1 MEIKRPGRRKL
12 MGEINVVPF
21 IDIMLVLLVVFM
33 VTTPLITQGVKIDLP
48 KVDSETVQEEE
59 NKMTL
64 VVSIDGEGQYFISLG
79 EVPEEDPPAVPLEQ
93 IQDQVSKIMNQNP
106 SVPVYLEADGANDY
120 QVVMELFAT
129 LQAAGVPNVLLVTQP
144 PGAEAN

>member
-48 KVDSETVQEEE
+48 EVDSQTVQEDE
-59 NKMTL
+59 NKQTL

-79 EVPEEDPPAVPLEQ
+79 ETPEENPPPVPLEQ
-93 IQDQVSKIMNQNP
+93 IGEQVGKIMNQNP
-106 SVPVYLEADGANDY
+106 SVPVYLEADGANNY
-120 QVVMELFAT
+120 SVVMELMGT

-144 PGAEAN
+144 PGAGAE

>member
-1 MEIKRPGRRKL
+1 MDINRPARRKL

-48 KVDSETVQEEE
+48 DVNAETVQEDE
-59 NKMTL
+59 NKLTL
-64 VVSIDGEGQYFISLG
+64 VVSINAQGEYFISLG
-79 EVPEEDPPAVPLEQ
+79 EVPEEDPPAVPLAQIGEQ
-93 IQDQVSKIMNQNP
+93 VGKIMNQNP
-106 SVPVYLEADGANDY
+106 SVPVYLEADGANSY
-120 QVVMELFAT
+120 NVVMELMGT

>member
-48 KVDSETVQEEE
+48 EVDSQTVQEDE
-59 NKMTL
+59 NKQTL
-64 VVSIDGEGQYFISLG
+64 VVSINGEGQYFISLG
-79 EVPEEDPPAVPLEQ
+79 EVPEENPPPVPLEQ
-93 IQDQVSKIMNQNP
+93 IGEQVGKIMNQNP
-106 SVPVYLEADGANDY
+106 SVPVYLEADGANNY
-120 QVVMELFAT
+120 SVVMELMGT

-144 PGAEAN
+144 PGAGAE